1 MKIQGI
7 TDYIN
12 ASFTYGTNSATITV
26 TCESKYA
33 ERYLGRTITAT
44 IPGTG
49 TFSFILNAI
58 TSYGL
63 STGIASLSGVS
74 LVDRALQ
81 AYYKAQ
87 SAPIASGRNFKGIW
101 YRGFDT
107 NGDLIPMTLDN
118 AIKHIIATAQTEIN
132 ELVGQSLEVE
142 FRGRN
147 IEKTTELIEWDASKI
162 GSMIKGYIGPLDDV
176 LMFWDGDTIVIKRFD
191 IDQSDIVIKETDVI
205 QPRMGLN
212 LANVASSVT
221 IESIDIRE
229 TIKNDAPVG
238 VSPLNKL
245 VNNNFSTSWVTNSK
259 ADIDEN
265 LSVLRVSEA
274 NPSSGGLGDPPTP
287 TDAFYGYDARI
298 RKTSGNRYNDFDWVN
313 PLVMSD
319 QDLGKINTVTTQR
332 NRLSSQAKLANELA
346 DNISK
351 LEYTGSFMVEKDYR
365 ICVGD
370 VAKLWNK
377 PNNVIIMGISCDTMN
392 DTKSITYGNKSGST
406 YETIKSREELAPA
419 VKMDELQTFNMLS
432 QLVKGLD
439 LTPDQQKEFVG
450 NKTEILKRMSGRG
463 ESEPGAANKPGKL
476 GWVGGGTKK
485 SKSKSEHGQKV
496 ADDKAKR
503 IEKGKEKEKS
513 ANEAKEKAKADLKL
527 EATITGPSAEKNV
540 YSAASKAEE
549 NN

>member
-1 MKIQGI
+1 MNIQGI

-12 ASFTYGTNSATITV
+12 ASFTYGPNSATITV

-49 TFSFILNAI
+49 SFSFILNAI
-58 TSYGL
+58 TTYGL
-63 STGIASLSGVS
+63 TTGIASLSGVS

-87 SAPIASGRNFKGIW
+87 SAPIASGRDFKGIW
-101 YRGFDT
+101 YKGFNSD
-107 NGDLIPMTLDN
+107 GDLISMTLDK
-118 AIKHIIATAQTEIN
+118 AIRHIIDTAQTEIN
-132 ELVGQSLEVE
+132 ELVGQSLEIE
-142 FRGRN
+142 FRGHN

-176 LMFWDGDTIVIKRFD
+176 LMFWDGDTVVIKRFD
-191 IDQSDIVIKETDVI
+191 IGQSDITIRETDVI

-212 LANVASSVT
+212 LANVTSGVT
-221 IESIDIRE
+221 IESIDIKE
-229 TIKNDAPVG
+229 TTKIDAPVG
-238 VSPLNKL
+238 VNPLNKI
-245 VNNNFSTSWVTNSK
+245 VNNSFSASWVTNDK
-259 ADIDEN
+259 ANIDEN

-274 NPSSGGLGDPPTP
+274 DINP
-287 TDAFYGYDARI
+287 TDALYGYDTRI
-298 RKTSGNRYNDFDWVN
+298 RKTSGARYNNFGWVN

-319 QDLGKINTVTTQR
+319 PDLGRVNTVTTQR
-332 NRLSSQAKLANELA
+332 NRLSSQAKLATELA

-370 VAKLWNK
+370 IAKLWNK
-377 PNNVIIMGISCDTMN
+377 PNNVVIMGVSCDSIN

-419 VKMDELQTFNMLS
+419 VPMDELQTFNMLS

-439 LTPDQQKEFVG
+439 LTPDQKEEFVG
-450 NKTEILKRMSGRG
+450 NKTEILKRMSGRT
-463 ESEPGAANKPGKL
+463 ESETGAANKGGKL

-485 SKSKSEHGQKV
+485 SKSKSDARQKSDAKTDSKKKESRQDNEQSRVNRGEGLSISGEVEFELTKDNQVV
-496 ADDKAKR
+496 AKGAAKTGS
-503 IEKGKEKEKS
+503 KG
-513 ANEAKEKAKADLKL
+513 A
-527 EATITGPSAEKNV
+527 PSAK
-540 YSAASKAEE
+540 
-549 NN
+549 